1 MKGLSDFTVNHRLI
15 ALLVFCI
22 VFVFSFSVNA
32 QVVLNEVSVRPGG
45 NQGLIVF
52 NGNSGNEYVELY
64 NPSCSPVDVS
74 GFFIAC
80 RQEFAGTTS
89 GGAFRIP
96 NIPSAIIAP
105 GDHLVLGTSTS
116 SADPNSIDIKLP
128 DYTTNYC
135 LNNSGFNFILAN
147 ADGWVALYDASG
159 TPVDAIYWSS
169 SAGNISQAA
178 DFAGIPCLPVGS
190 PVGIT
195 LESAQQINTSF
206 PGVLSYVGGNPSAGL
221 TYSRIPDGSTWQR
234 EITPTINRT
243 TVGNCNGGNCVP
255 VSTITFTAAVTNPS
269 CAQNNGSI
277 TMNVISTG
285 TASYA
290 WSANANTGNN
300 NTANNLTAGTYNV
313 TITQSGCTKDTAITL
328 VAPNSPTLIISN
340 IQNPTCAGNDGS
352 LNAAIAGGTAPYSVS
367 IDTGSGTPIN
377 ITVPFATSA
386 PVNNLPA
393 RTITINIT
401 DAAGCTVTQSATL
414 TAPTNCCQFS
424 FSASVTQPNCGA
436 TNGSIAITV
445 TNGSGNYSYTW
456 SSNANTGNVSQAT
469 NLGAGN
475 YLVTITDLGFSNCT
489 KDTAISLASAGAP
502 IINSINKT
510 DENCLGSNN
519 GSATVAA
526 SGGTGTLSYLWSSGQ
541 QTPTINNLSPGN
553 YIVSVTDANGCVA
566 VGNITILQ
574 GPVCCVLTASVNTQQ
589 TDCNA
594 ATGSITITV
603 DANSGD
609 APFQYSIN
617 GGTTFS
623 ANNQFNLLAA
633 ATYFIEVI
641 DANNCI
647 FRDTVIVTEANNDIT
662 ISISQTDV
670 SCFGLND
677 ASIVLNISGS
687 NTPFSIEWS
696 DGVSQQ
702 SSRNSLAS
710 GIYDVTIT
718 DQLGCTENASITLT
732 EPSPVSVDLG
742 ENQTICNGS
751 SIVLDA
757 GNNNSYEWSNGST
770 QSSITVSE
778 AGIYSVTVANA
789 NSCTATDSVEI
800 FLSDVTVNAGNDT
813 SIIENNAVV
822 LDAISNSNGGSFIW
836 SPSTSLS
843 CNNCNNP
850 VATPR
855 ETTTY
860 TVTYTNEFS
869 CVASD
874 DITIIVIEG
883 EYYFYMPNIFSPNA
897 DGNND
902 LVFPI
907 YNGTKQFTLRIW
919 NRWGQKVFE
928 CVNVNEG
935 CVWDG
940 TVKGKLL
947 DPTVLTWEAV
957 VEFKIPS
964 IERYKGSITLI
975 K

>member
-1 MKGLSDFTVNHRLI
+1 MKSPSDFTVNQSLK
-15 ALLVFCI
+15 ALLVFCL
-22 VFVFSFSVNA
+22 VFIFSFATKA
-32 QVVLNEVSVRPGG
+32 QVVLNEVMVRPGG

-64 NPSCSPVDVS
+64 NPSCNPVDVS
-74 GFFIAC
+74 GYYIAC
-80 RQEFAGTTS
+80 RQDAVGGS

-96 NIPSAIIAP
+96 NVPVAVIPP
-105 GDHLVLGTSTS
+105 GGHLVLGTATS
-116 SADPNSIDIKLP
+116 SADSNSVDIKLSNF
-128 DYTTNYC
+128 TSNYC
-135 LNNSGFNFILAN
+135 LNVAGRNFILAN
-147 ADGWVALYDASG
+147 ADGWVALYNAQG
-159 TPVDAIYWSS
+159 VPVDAVFWA
-169 SAGNISQAA
+169 SAASRISRVDDFGGN
-178 DFAGIPCLPVGS
+178 PCVPAGS
-190 PVGIT
+190 PTGIT
-195 LESAQQINTSF
+195 LASAQQINNNF
-206 PGVLSYVGGNPSAGL
+206 PGVLSFVGDNPSAGL
-221 TYSRIPDGSTWQR
+221 TYSRIPDGGNWQR
-234 EITPTINRT
+234 EIAPTINRT
-243 TVGNCNGGNCVP
+243 TVGNCNGGNCVA
-255 VSTITFTAAVTNPS
+255 VSSITFTAAVTNPS
-269 CAQNNGSI
+269 CAQSNGSI
-277 TMNVISTG
+277 TMNVTSAGAT
-285 TASYA
+285 TFA
-290 WSANANTGNN
+290 WSTNANTGNN
-300 NTANNLTAGTYNV
+300 NTANNLTAGIYRV
-313 TITQSGCTKDTAITL
+313 TVTQSGCTKDTSITL
-328 VAPNSPTLIISN
+328 VAPNSPTLTISN

-377 ITVPFATSA
+377 ITGPIATSA

-436 TNGSIAITV
+436 TNGAITIAV
-445 TNGSGNYSYTW
+445 ANGSGNYSYTW

-502 IINSINKT
+502 VINSINKT

-519 GSATVAA
+519 GSATVIA
-526 SGGTGTLSYLWSSGQ
+526 SGGTGTLSYLWGLGQ
-541 QTPTINNLSPGN
+541 QTSTINNLSPGN

-566 VGNITILQ
+566 VGNTTILQ
-574 GPVCCVLTASVNTQQ
+574 GPVCCALTASVNAQQ

-603 DANSGD
+603 DLNSGV

-617 GGTTFS
+617 SGATFS
-623 ANNQFNLLAA
+623 ANNNFNALAA
-633 ATYFIEVI
+633 ATYFVEVI
-641 DANNCI
+641 DANNCTFI
-647 FRDTVIVTEANNDIT
+647 DTVTVTEANNDIT

-696 DGVSQQ
+696 DGVTQVD
-702 SSRNSLAS
+702 SRNNLAS

-732 EPSPVSVDLG
+732 EPLPVIVDLG

-778 AGIYSVTVANA
+778 AGIYSVTVTNA

-800 FLSDVTVNAGNDT
+800 FLSEATVNAGNDT
-813 SIIENNAVV
+813 SIIENNAVP
-822 LDAISNSNGGSFIW
+822 LSAIGNSNGGSFIW
-836 SPSTSLS
+836 SPSGSLS
-843 CNNCNNP
+843 CNNCSNP
-850 VATPR
+850 IASPR
-855 ETTTY
+855 EATIY
-860 TVTYTNEFS
+860 TVTYTNDFN
-869 CVASD
+869 CTATD
-874 DITIIVIEG
+874 NITITVIEG
-883 EYYFYMPNIFSPNA
+883 EYYFYMPNVFSPNA
-897 DGNND
+897 DSNND

-928 CVNVNEG
+928 CVNVNDG

-940 TVKGKLL
+940 TVKGKVL
-947 DPTVLTWEAV
+947 DPTVLVWEAV

-964 IERYKGSITLI
+964 IERYKGSLTLI